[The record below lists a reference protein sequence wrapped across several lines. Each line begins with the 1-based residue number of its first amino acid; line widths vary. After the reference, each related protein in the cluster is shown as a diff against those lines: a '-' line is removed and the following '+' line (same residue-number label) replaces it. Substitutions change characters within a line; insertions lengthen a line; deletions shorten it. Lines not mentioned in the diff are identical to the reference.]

1 MKAKNTLRYALL
13 TTLISVAYILSAQS
27 TFSKLYTSGYSLRD
41 ISYGLVISDD
51 NITVN
56 AKRSCLVEDNA
67 YISCTTLHQFSY
79 SGEILQTIDFDTLF
93 PEGNNRFLQFEDK
106 YYLTGHPHHV
116 GQNRPTL
123 LYVFDEDLNLL
134 EQTTIANDIPGVH
147 NNEGLV
153 INEDAI
159 YLYGYTV
166 LPSGTQSVI
175 TITKLDRLT
184 YDLIWEREVPTAHT
198 TNRMYDLQ
206 FTPEGD
212 LAVLRKRN
220 NGVGDNSDP
229 GIDLLLLDTMGNILQ
244 EYFVTK
250 YRVDE
255 FRGLHVDEQGRFYFG
270 TLSFLGEILPES
282 RGVINQLDASMDSI
296 LWIHRLPVNRFSLGR
311 QYQVR
316 DINQAA
322 NGDLLVCGTTWE
334 FSGGNYQSNHQTY
347 HGYIARISPQGEK
360 RWVRVYQHPSY
371 AQPTDSLGRYRPSF
385 LNKVAETPTGEIV
398 AAGHVWY
405 DDRQVQAIPEA
416 AAASHLWLLSVDA
429 DGCVAGEECKERVL
443 LDSIGP
449 PDLSLHIGARWTY
462 EEVDNGYHVEPA
474 VYEIVDTTVIN
485 DTTAFVVEKIEGA
498 AEIGQLTY
506 VHVRADSV
514 YHYNAIE
521 DRFELRFVYESPTTE
536 SDLLDFIVNYEAPW
550 HGPCAPGPDLAQ
562 VYVDSLTLRNI
573 DGYAFPIQNLRVA
586 NNGSF
591 DHDLT
596 SKVYTGIGYDKS
608 FRLKLGYGLC
618 DFPWYTTKLRCF
630 EANGLT
636 HNFVDYP
643 CDSTW
648 LISSTEDL
656 NFDTPVEVF
665 PNPSRGEIHLRGLP
679 DRPVPYVVY
688 DSQGRLMQN
697 GMLQQNQ
704 LRLDTPG
711 VYFLYLTV
719 RDKVVVR
726 KLVIF

>member
-1 MKAKNTLRYALL
+1 MKIFNIR
-13 TTLISVAYILSAQS
+13 LISIVLVLGFPILSNAQV
-27 TFSKLYTSGYSLRD
+27 TYSKLYSTTEALRD
-41 ISYGLVISDD
+41 HSQGMVVTSNSII
-51 NITVN
+51 VN
-56 AKRSCLVEDNA
+56 ARQSCWETDNVFP
-67 YISCTTLHQFSY
+67 SCTIINQFTYEGELVRTVTL
-79 SGEILQTIDFDTLF
+79 DTLY
-93 PEGNNRFLQFEDK
+93 PEGANRLIFYDDK
-106 YYLTGHPHHV
+106 YYLTGHRH
-116 GQNRPTL
+116 GDGTNRPTL
-123 LYVFDEDLNLL
+123 LYVFDEDFNLL
-134 EQTTIANDIPGVH
+134 SGLDVPSFNLGDPNSEGIIAG
-147 NNEGLV
+147 EEFL
-153 INEDAI
+153 
-159 YLYGYTV
+159 YLYGNIR
-166 LPSGTQSVI
+166 LPDITQSRAQI
-175 TITKLDRLT
+175 IKLDRNTLEI
-184 YDLIWEREVPTAHT
+184 IWERLLPHEH
-198 TNRMYDLQ
+198 NRNYLYDLQ
-206 FTPEGD
+206 FTPQGD
-212 LAVLRKRN
+212 LAVLRERS
-220 NGVGDNSDP
+220 NGPGDGGDVGL
-229 GIDLLLLDTMGNILQ
+229 DLLLLDTAGNVLQ
-244 EYFVTK
+244 EHYLSDYDTNYFLSL
-250 YRVDE
+250 Y
-255 FRGLHVDEQGRFYFG
+255 VDEQGNFYYG
-270 TLSFLGEILPES
+270 SLLLPDEEILES
-282 RGVINQLDASMDSI
+282 MGVVNQLNPTLDSI
-296 LWIHRLPVNRFSLGR
+296 LWSYRLPVNRFSLGR
-311 QYQVR
+311 HYQTR
-316 DINQAA
+316 DIQQAA

-371 AQPTDSLGRYRPSF
+371 AEPTDSLGRYRPSF
-385 LNKVAETPTGEIV
+385 LNKVAETATGEIV

-405 DDRQVQAIPEA
+405 DDRQAQAIPEA

-462 EEVDNGYHVEPA
+462 EEVDDGYRVVPA
-474 VYEIVDTTVIN
+474 VYEIVDTTVLN
-485 DTTAFVVEKIEGA
+485 DTTAFVVEKVEGA

-536 SDLLDFIVNYEAPW
+536 SDLLDFTVNYEAPW
-550 HGPCAPGPDLAQ
+550 HGPCAPGPDVAQ

-591 DHDLT
+591 VHDLT
-596 SKVYTGIGYDKS
+596 GRVYTGIGNDKS
-608 FRLKLGYGLC
+608 FRLGLGYGLC

-648 LISSTEDL
+648 LVSSTEDL
-656 NFDTPVEVF
+656 TFDTPVEVF

-679 DRPVPYVVY
+679 AKPVPYAVY
-688 DSQGRLMQN
+688 DSQGRLMQD
-697 GMLQQNQ
+697 GMLRHNQ
-704 LRLDTPG
+704 LRLDSPG

-719 RDKVVVR
+719 QDKVVVR

>member
-1 MKAKNTLRYALL
+1 MVL
-13 TTLISVAYILSAQS
+13 TDEGII
-27 TFSKLYTSGYSLRD
+27 
-41 ISYGLVISDD
+41 I
-51 NITVN
+51 N
-56 AKRSCLVEDNA
+56 AKQSCWETDNVFP
-67 YISCTTLHQFSY
+67 SCTIINQFSY
-79 SGEILQTIDFDTLF
+79 EGELIETVSLDSIY
-93 PEGNNRFLQFEDK
+93 PEGGNRVVLFDDK
-106 YYLTGHPHHV
+106 YYITGHLHGEWV
-116 GQNRPTL
+116 SRSTQ
-123 LYVFDEDLNLL
+123 LYCFDLDLNLL
-134 EQTTIANDIPGVH
+134 SHSVITNNDPGTH
-147 NNEGLV
+147 NNEG
-153 INEDAI
+153 IIIDANAI

-166 LPSGTQSVI
+166 LPSGTESRVK
-175 TITKLDRLT
+175 ITKLDRAT
-184 YDLIWEREVPTAHT
+184 YHLIWEEVLPASHT
-198 TNRMYDLQ
+198 RNRIYDLQ
-206 FTPEGD
+206 FTPQGD
-212 LAVLRKRN
+212 LAVLRERS
-220 NGVGDNSDP
+220 NGPGDGGDVGL
-229 GIDLLLLDTMGNILQ
+229 DLLLLDTAGNVLQ
-244 EYFVTK
+244 EHYLSDYDTNYFLS
-250 YRVDE
+250 
-255 FRGLHVDEQGRFYFG
+255 LHVDEQGNFYYG
-270 TLSFLGEILPES
+270 SLLLPDEEIFES
-282 RGVINQLDASMDSI
+282 MGVVNQLNPTLDSI
-296 LWIHRLPVNRFSLGR
+296 LWSSRLPVNRFSLGR
-311 QYQVR
+311 YYQTR
-316 DINQAA
+316 DIQQAA

-371 AQPTDSLGRYRPSF
+371 AEPTDSLGRYRPSF

-405 DDRQVQAIPEA
+405 DDRQAQAIPEA

-462 EEVDNGYHVEPA
+462 EEVDDGYRVVPA
-474 VYEIVDTTVIN
+474 VYEIVDTTVLN
-485 DTTAFVVEKIEGA
+485 DTTAFVVEKVEGA

-514 YHYNAIE
+514 YHYNAIA

-536 SDLLDFIVNYEAPW
+536 SDLLDFTVNYEAPW
-550 HGPCAPGPDLAQ
+550 HGPCAPGPDVAQ

-591 DHDLT
+591 VHDLT
-596 SKVYTGIGYDKS
+596 GRVYTGIGNDKS
-608 FRLKLGYGLC
+608 FRLGLGYGLC

-648 LISSTEDL
+648 LVSSTEDL
-656 NFDTPVEVF
+656 TFDTPVEVF

-679 DRPVPYVVY
+679 ARPIPYVVY
-688 DSQGRLMQN
+688 DSQGRLMQD
-697 GMLQQNQ
+697 GMLRHNQ